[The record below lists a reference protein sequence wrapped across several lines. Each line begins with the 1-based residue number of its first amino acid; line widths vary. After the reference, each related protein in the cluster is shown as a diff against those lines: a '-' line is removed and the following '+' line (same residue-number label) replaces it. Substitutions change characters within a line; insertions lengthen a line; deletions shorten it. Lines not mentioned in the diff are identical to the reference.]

1 MSRKFFVGG
10 NWKMNGDKKSLGEL
24 IKTMNSGTVDP
35 NVGMWQ
41 TLHCNIVRSFL
52 SYNHLFLYPKRSQC
66 SPSKPQLLLLLQ
78 LLSVWPKWIFLP
90 SQNGFHKSISP
101 LASLAKV
108 TPPSPFLFSML
119 PIKLRLPSA
128 SVCRDFTRA
137 NASPLTDR
145 NVWMQIFFPPPV
157 MSVSVGV
164 RWQRHVVQRRA
175 LWQGAFKWGCPDNS
189 VSPPRP
195 NNDTGA
201 YCERVIFGLASWGTR
216 TAGRRAVPKALD
228 SLKIVKKGDRRIALY
243 FFFFLKAPRSIRS
256 EFYRITWTQQ

>member
-41 TLHCNIVRSFL
+41 TLHCNMIRAFLWVISTSFHSPNVRSVSRRDASCCCCCSCSLYRPNEF
-52 SYNHLFLYPKRSQC
+52 SCGAKMAFINQFHREHHLPKLR
-66 SPSKPQLLLLLQ
+66 
-78 LLSVWPKWIFLP
+78 
-90 SQNGFHKSISP
+90 P
-101 LASLAKV
+101 L
-108 TPPSPFLFSML
+108 LFSVL
-119 PIKLRLPSA
+119 PVKLRLPSD

-137 NASPLTDR
+137 SASPLTDR
-145 NVWMQIFFPPPV
+145 NECRSFFPPV
-157 MSVSVGV
+157 MSVAVGV

-175 LWQGAFKWGCPDNS
+175 RWEGAFKRGCPDNS

-201 YCERVIFGLASWGTR
+201 YCERVIFGLAWWGTR
-216 TAGRRAVPKALD
+216 TAGRRG
-228 SLKIVKKGDRRIALY
+228 SL
-243 FFFFLKAPRSIRS
+243 
-256 EFYRITWTQQ
+256 